1 MKKFWSLL
9 IAAALVTLVLP
20 MCASAGQT
28 VNQVSNASNLAS
40 ILRSSRGDVKII
52 LMADM
57 NASQQLTVNEKAD
70 VTLDLNGKTLNVK
83 RDAIVVEGSLTI
95 LDSTGNGTISA
106 NDTVIEVVD
115 DGSLSLESGRIESDG
130 STAVALSNKEGVA
143 FNMTGGSI
151 CAVSDALAVRGG
163 SVYITAG
170 HIYTVTDSGAAIR
183 VIYSDVPTIISIGK
197 RGDQHNNIRISGI
210 SASEQCSLN
219 IFSGLIGRIDG
230 AGGDA
235 VLECLFEQDVSG
247 MLGSGWTCVPVEYEG
262 GRYFQASMLDESS
275 AAARIGDTYYADA
288 ALAAGE
294 LRDGQTLVLLKD
306 VSGSVPGRA
315 LLEMTASNAVVEL
328 NGCSV
333 TNTGTGGIGIEI
345 SAGTAA
351 SARIVNTGGPAEI
364 AAAVPL
370 SFSGAAPDAALTAE
384 IHGQITLRPTT
395 GAPFELQNALLAY
408 SRDAADAVANGG
420 FAATVNGSAS
430 IFTDA
435 AEAAAASDDG
445 SAVLLNDYSGA
456 EQIVLSSGDAR
467 IDLDGHTYAVSGE
480 AVIASGTGT
489 ELTVADGQIVGDA
502 AARDASLTLD
512 GVELAGG
519 VSVSGEDTELDLTG
533 CAIEDTGVGVD
544 FNAAGGSLDMDDCS
558 ISASPAL
565 HMAAGMATISGDS
578 ELLARSNTAAV
589 SADGGNII
597 IYSGLFVS
605 TAADT
610 IHVAGAQL
618 SVRGGSFS
626 SPVPMPSVAAGMD
639 AVSCSKEGVYSY
651 YPDIAAAEA
660 ADPDGVAVD
669 ISDAAGVLCSVTFD
683 GSSLSGLP
691 DSISVPAGA
700 SVKLPEAEREGIFFS
715 GWYDGEEIHKH
726 GELLTISADTVLT
739 AVWSETDPD
748 LLTITITESEH
759 GSISVEAES
768 AHAGDTVTVTAEPD
782 DGYVLKHIT
791 VNGEPIEGTSFEM
804 PDHDVEL
811 SAVFTAEH
819 LTFDDVKPWEWYYEC
834 ISYVCE
840 NGLMNGISE
849 SEFDP
854 NGTMTRAMFWT
865 VLARLDGVDTGGG
878 ETWFSTAQRWAM
890 RSGVSDGTMPG
901 ELITREQLATM
912 LWRYLGEPTPGGSL
926 AAFSDAA
933 SVSDWARDAFAWAVG
948 EGIVNGMTG
957 TTLAPHDSA
966 TRAQAAAIFMRCS
979 DTVA

>member
-1 MKKFWSLL
+1 MKRWWPFFVAVVIVVLMFPMNVFAEQAPKKITSTNSLL
-9 IAAALVTLVLP
+9 SALKMSRGEATLLI
-20 MCASAGQT
+20 MTDLNANQDMT
-28 VNQVSNASNLAS
+28 VNDGSS
-40 ILRSSRGDVKII
+40 ITI
-52 LMADM
+52 
-57 NASQQLTVNEKAD
+57 
-70 VTLDLNGKTLNVK
+70 DLNGKTLDLKSNMFT
-83 RDAIVVEGSLTI
+83 VEGSLKVI
-95 LDSTGNGTISA
+95 DSTGGGMICA
-106 NDTVIEVVD
+106 DDVAVKVD
-115 DGSLSLESGRIESDG
+115 DGGSLTVESGRIISSGD
-130 STAVALSNKEGVA
+130 TAVMLLKQDSNSLH
-143 FNMTGGSI
+143 MTGGSI
-151 CAVSDALAVRGG
+151 SAETAAVVIEAGTVNVSAGSIETQPGG
-163 SVYITAG
+163 IGIKAIKSEKPVDIT
-170 HIYTVTDSGAAIR
+170 
-183 VIYSDVPTIISIGK
+183 IGK
-197 RGDQHNNIRISGI
+197 RGGTHGTIYISGI
-210 SASEQCSLN
+210 SASENCSLN
-219 IFSGLIGRIDG
+219 IFAGIVGWADNVDG
-230 AGGDA
+230 DD
-235 VLECLFEQDVSG
+235 VLECLFERDVSEL
-247 MLGSGWTCVPVEYEG
+247 LGDGWICEPVEYAG
-262 GRYFQASMLDESS
+262 KTYYS
-275 AAARIGDTYYADA
+275 AAVFDKADAQARIGDKYFADA
-288 ALAAGE
+288 ATAARELGDGE
-294 LRDGQTLVLLKD
+294 TLVLLKD
-306 VSGSVPGRA
+306 ASGNAPGRA
-315 LLEMTASNAVVEL
+315 LLEIDADNAAVEL

-333 TNTGTGGIGIEI
+333 SNTGAGGIGIAV

-384 IHGQITLRPTT
+384 IHGQIVLRPTT

-565 HMAAGMATISGDS
+565 HMAAGTAAISGDS
-578 ELLARSNTAAV
+578 KLLARSNTAAV

-610 IHVAGAQL
+610 IHVAGAPL

-626 SPVPMPSVAAGMD
+626 SPVPVSSVAAGLD
-639 AVSCSKEGVYSY
+639 AVSCSKDGLYSY
-651 YPDIAAAEA
+651 YSDLAAAED
-660 ADPDGVAVD
+660 ADPDSVTID
-669 ISDAAGVLCSVTFD
+669 ISAAAGALCSVTFD

-691 DSISVPAGA
+691 HSISVPAGA

-715 GWYDGEEIHKH
+715 GWYDGEEIHKP
-726 GELLTISADTVLT
+726 GELLKISANTVLT

-759 GSISVEAES
+759 GSISVEVES
-768 AHAGDTVTVTAEPD
+768 AHAGDTITVTVEPD
-782 DGYVLKHIT
+782 DGYVLEHIT
-791 VNGEPIEGTSFEM
+791 LDGEPIEGNSFEM
-804 PDHDVEL
+804 PDHEVEL
-811 SAVFTAEH
+811 SATFTVEH

-834 ISYVCE
+834 IGFVCE
-840 NGLMNGISE
+840 NGLMNGVSA

-854 NGTMTRAMFWT
+854 SGTMTRAMFWT
-865 VLARLDGVDTGGG
+865 VLARLDGVDTSGG

-890 RSGVSDGTMPG
+890 LTGVSDGTMPG

-912 LWRYLGEPTPGGSL
+912 LWRYLGEPEPVGSL
-926 AAFSDAA
+926 ADFSDAG
-933 SVSDWARDAFAWAVG
+933 SVSDWALDAFAWAVG
-948 EGIVNGMTG
+948 EGIVNGMTE

-966 TRAQAAAIFMRCS
+966 TRAQAAAIFMRC
-979 DTVA
+979 VEAAA